1 MNENQALVVDV
12 MRSSVWHWEAIK
24 IVRQL
29 NLPDWAIGAGFVR
42 NAVWD
47 HLHGF
52 TEMTP
57 LNDIDV
63 LYFDPT
69 DLTVEQDMRI
79 EEELFAIDPDRP
91 WSVHNQARMHIRN
104 NDQAYRSTA
113 DAISY
118 WLETATG
125 VAVTMDR
132 SDQLTIIAP
141 FGLSD
146 LIGMESRPTAA
157 AMIRSEWYRERMTSK
172 NWPGTWPRVT
182 VLGLDYF

>member
-1 MNENQALVVDV
+1 MNDDESLVAD
-12 MRSSVWHWEAIK
+12 MMQSSVWHWEAIK

-29 NLPDWAIGAGFVR
+29 DLPGWAIGAGFVR

-52 TEMTP
+52 AEMTP

-63 LYFDPT
+63 LYFDPV
-69 DLTVEQDMRI
+69 DLTIEQDMRI
-79 EEELFAIDPDRP
+79 EEELFSIDPDRP

-104 NDQAYRSTA
+104 NDQPYRSTA

-118 WLETATG
+118 WLETATC
-125 VAVTMDR
+125 VAVTLDK

-146 LIGMESRPTAA
+146 LLGLQSRPTAA
-157 AMIRSEWYRERMTSK
+157 AMTRVGQYRERMVSK
-172 NWPGTWPRVT
+172 NWPGTWPRVA
-182 VLGLDYF
+182 VLGLS